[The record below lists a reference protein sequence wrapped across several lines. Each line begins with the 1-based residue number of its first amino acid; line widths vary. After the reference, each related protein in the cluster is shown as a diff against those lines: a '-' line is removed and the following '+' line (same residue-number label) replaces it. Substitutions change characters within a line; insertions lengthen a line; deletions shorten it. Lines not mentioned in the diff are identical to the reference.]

1 MIGDRMRDAHVVVVI
16 VVLERVVVRGV
27 MKRRV
32 FRVHRARES
41 GVSRA
46 RFSKQNPFE
55 APSDADARR
64 LVVVDVLAHRV

>member
-1 MIGDRMRDAHVVVVI
+1 MRDARVVVVI
-16 VVLERVVVRGV
+16 VILERVVVRDV
-27 MKRRV
+27 AKRRV
-32 FRVHRARES
+32 FRVHRAREC

-46 RFSKQNPFE
+46 RFQKINPLE

>member
-1 MIGDRMRDAHVVVVI
+1 MRDARVVVVVV

-27 MKRRV
+27 AKRRV
-32 FRVHRARES
+32 FCVHRAREC

-46 RFSKQNPFE
+46 RISKKNPFE